1 MNLDAPQW
9 IVDLLRSVNLWE
21 ALLWIIGVGG
31 VGAWLLRFGPRAW
44 RGVRAFAKGILN
56 AAEILAAVQGLP
68 AFIDRADR
76 RHDALEQKVG
86 EIHHEVHY
94 NNGSSIKDSQLR
106 TERVIEQE
114 ILPAITRL
122 SEVDDWLSE
131 EIERTNPT
139 RREGDNVDPNDS

>member
-1 MNLDAPQW
+1 M
-9 IVDLLRSVNLWE
+9 
-21 ALLWIIGVGG
+21 
-31 VGAWLLRFGPRAW
+31 
-44 RGVRAFAKGILN
+44 
-56 AAEILAAVQGLP
+56 
-68 AFIDRADR
+68 
-76 RHDALEQKVG
+76 QKVG

-114 ILPAITRL
+114 ILPAIVKL

-131 EIERTNPT
+131 EIERTNPI

>member
-1 MNLDAPQW
+1 MNLDPP
-9 IVDLLRSVNLWE
+9 
-21 ALLWIIGVGG
+21 
-31 VGAWLLRFGPRAW
+31 AWLVDALEAVSVWELAIWVIGIGGLLAWLIRFGPRAW
-44 RGVRAFAKGILN
+44 RGTKAFAKGILS
-56 AAEILAAVQGLP
+56 AAAILAAVQELP
-68 AFIDRADR
+68 AFIERADR
-76 RHDALEQKVG
+76 RHEDLVQKVG

-114 ILPAITRL
+114 ILPAIVKL

-131 EIERTNPT
+131 EIERTNPI